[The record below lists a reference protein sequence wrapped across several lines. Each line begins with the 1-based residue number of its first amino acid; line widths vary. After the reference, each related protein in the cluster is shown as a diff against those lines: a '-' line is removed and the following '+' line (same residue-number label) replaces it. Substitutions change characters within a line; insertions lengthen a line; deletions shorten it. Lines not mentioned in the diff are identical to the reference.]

1 MAALGASS
9 GALLGGVMT
18 QAFGWPAIFI
28 VNLPLGALIVAL
40 ARRAIPATPARGGKR
55 RFDAAGATLITAALV
70 GVTYGIAESGRLA
83 VPGGTPV
90 VAFWPRP
97 WGFGFGFFPIF
108 PLLFFLFFWVFVARA
123 LFWRGRWHRGYGNR
137 WETRGVPPM
146 FEEWHR
152 RMHEQQ
158 PQQPPPAARS

>member
-1 MAALGASS
+1 MNYRFIRALVV
-9 GALLGGVMT
+9 ALLFVA
-18 QAFGWPAIFI
+18 AFGAVGSYTYHLGV
-28 VNLPLGALIVAL
+28 VNGM
-40 ARRAIPATPARGGKR
+40 
-55 RFDAAGATLITAALV
+55 
-70 GVTYGIAESGRLA
+70 AESGRLA
-83 VPGGTPV
+83 VPNGTPV
-90 VAFWPRP
+90 VAIWPRP

-108 PLLFFLFFWVFVARA
+108 PLLFFLFFWVLVARA